1 MTWRIYSFLCPY
13 QKTDITIDS
22 YWLSMTIVF
31 PAPLKARN
39 GPQNVYFLHLQI
51 FQRHIQGNEYRGKYS
66 GERVKSPGVAA
77 RGDVGATRQLYG
89 GGGGSRWSNCGRRQR
104 NNTLV
109 IAVVSLTTLNVK

>member
-22 YWLSMTIVF
+22 YCFSC
-31 PAPLKARN
+31 PAQGQK
-39 GPQNVYFLHLQI
+39 HLQI
-51 FQRHIQGNEYRGKYS
+51 FQRHIQGNEYRGKYC
-66 GERVKSPGVAA
+66 GEGVKSAGVAA
-77 RGDVGATRQLYG
+77 RGDVGASRQLYG

>member
-1 MTWRIYSFLCPY
+1 MTWRIHSFLCPY

-22 YWLSMTIVF
+22 YLLSMTIVF

-51 FQRHIQGNEYRGKYS
+51 FQRHIQGSEYRGKYS
-66 GERVKSPGVAA
+66 GEGVKSAGVAA

-89 GGGGSRWSNCGRRQR
+89 GVGGS
-104 NNTLV
+104 
-109 IAVVSLTTLNVK
+109 